1 MSRRILVTSAL
12 PNANGPIHLGHVL
25 EQIQT
30 DIWVRFQ
37 RMRGNQATYVCA
49 DDTHGTATM
58 IKAEQEGI
66 SAETLVENM
75 RQLHLA
81 DSEGFLIA
89 HDNYYS
95 THSPENQHYSEL
107 IYNRLQEAGLI
118 FTEKV
123 EQLYDPEKGLFLA
136 DRFVVGTCPRCKTPD
151 QYGDNCEACGATY
164 NANELIEPK
173 SIFSGATPEMRDSE
187 HYFFDLSRYT
197 EFLKTWTRSNAV
209 QDEIANKLAE
219 WLDDGLRAWD
229 ISRDAPYFGFTI
241 PGTTDKY
248 FYVWMDAPI
257 GYMASFQ
264 NLCNSRN
271 DLNFDDYW
279 APDSSAEVHHFIGK
293 DIVNFHALFWPAV
306 LDGANFRTP
315 TKVHTHGFLTVDGT
329 KMSKSRGTFILAK
342 TYLGHLNPEYLRYY
356 FAAKLNGSADDLD
369 LNLEDFAAR
378 VNSDLV
384 GKVINI
390 ASRTAGFLVK
400 QFDGV
405 LAAQVHDPELMSQF
419 HSQVEPI
426 ATLFEQGDTAK
437 AMREITALA
446 DAANQYIAKHE
457 PWNMAKDPEQ
467 RDAVQLVCS
476 QGINMFR
483 CLAIFLKPTLPAT
496 AEKAEAFLNVDPLTW
511 DDALT
516 PLLGHS
522 INKFKPMLQRIESAQ
537 IQKMIEASKE
547 PEAPAKEAPEQPAGQ
562 VKKTSEKQTKGSNEI
577 TIDDFM
583 KVQLKVA
590 RIVDAQPVEGAD
602 KLLQLTLD
610 VGDHQRQVFSGIKA
624 AYQAEDLVDRL
635 TVVVANLA
643 PRKMRFGV
651 SEGMVLAAG
660 PGGSDIFLLSP
671 DSGAEPGMDVT

>member
-342 TYLGHLNPEYLRYY
+342 TYLEHLNPEYLRYY

-635 TVVVANLA
+635 TVLVANLA

>member
-37 RMRGNQATYVCA
+37 RMRGNQAVYVCA
-49 DDTHGTATM
+49 DDAHGTATM
-58 IKAEQEGI
+58 IKAEQEGVP
-66 SAETLVENM
+66 AEALVENM
-75 RQLHLA
+75 RQLHVA
-81 DSEGFLIA
+81 DSQGFLIA

-107 IYNRLQEAGLI
+107 IYDRLQEAGLI

-136 DRFVVGTCPRCKTPD
+136 DRFVVGSCPKCKTPD
-151 QYGDNCEACGATY
+151 QYGDNCENCGATY
-164 NANELIEPK
+164 NANELIDPK
-173 SIFSGATPEMRDSE
+173 SIFSGATPELRGSD
-187 HYFFDLSRYT
+187 HYFFDLGRYT
-197 EFLKTWTRSNAV
+197 DFLKGWTRSDAV
-209 QDEIANKLAE
+209 QPEIANKLAE

-241 PGTTDKY
+241 PGTTGKY

-257 GYMASFQ
+257 GYMASFK
-264 NLCNSRN
+264 NLCDRDN
-271 DLNFDDYW
+271 DLNFDDFW

-306 LDGANFRTP
+306 LDGAKFRTP
-315 TKVHTHGFLTVDGT
+315 TMVHTHGFLTVDGT

-342 TYLGHLNPEYLRYY
+342 TYLEHLSPEYLRYY
-356 FAAKLNGSADDLD
+356 YAAKLNGSADDLD
-369 LNLEDFAAR
+369 LNLEDFVAR

-405 LAAQVHDPELMSQF
+405 LADSVHDAALMAQF
-419 HSQVEPI
+419 HAQAEPI
-426 ATLFEQGDTAK
+426 AALFEAGDTAK
-437 AMREITALA
+437 AMREVTALA

-457 PWNMAKDPEQ
+457 PWNMAKNPEQ

-483 CLAIFLKPTLPAT
+483 CLAIFLKPVLPEM
-496 AEKAEAFLNVDPLTW
+496 AEKAEAFLNVQPLIW
-511 DDALT
+511 ADAEA
-516 PLLGHS
+516 PLLGHTIS
-522 INKFKPMLQRIESAQ
+522 KFKPMLQRIETAQ
-537 IQKMIEASKE
+537 IEKMVEASKQ
-547 PEAPAKEAPEQPAGQ
+547 PESAPAPASGKPSASRDAPG
-562 VKKTSEKQTKGSNEI
+562 EI
-577 TIDDFM
+577 SIDDFM

-590 RIVDAQPVEGAD
+590 RIIEATPVEGAD

-624 AYQAEDLVDRL
+624 AYHAEDLVGRL

-643 PRKMRFGV
+643 ARKMRFGV

-671 DSGAEPGMDVT
+671 DSGAEPGMNVK

>member
-37 RMRGNQATYVCA
+37 RMRGNQAVYVCA
-49 DDTHGTATM
+49 DDAHGTATM
-58 IKAEQEGI
+58 IKAEQEGVP
-66 SAETLVENM
+66 AEALVENM
-75 RQLHLA
+75 RQLHVA
-81 DSEGFLIA
+81 DSQGFLIA

-107 IYNRLQEAGLI
+107 IYDRLQEAGLI

-136 DRFVVGTCPRCKTPD
+136 DRFVVGSCPKCKTPD
-151 QYGDNCEACGATY
+151 QYGDNCENCGATY
-164 NANELIEPK
+164 NANELIDPK
-173 SIFSGATPEMRDSE
+173 SIFSGATPELRESD
-187 HYFFDLSRYT
+187 HYFFDLGRYT
-197 EFLKTWTRSNAV
+197 DFLKGWTRSDAV
-209 QDEIANKLAE
+209 QPEIANKLAE

-241 PGTTDKY
+241 PGTKGKY

-264 NLCNSRN
+264 NLCDQDNH
-271 DLNFDDYW
+271 LNFDDFW

-342 TYLGHLNPEYLRYY
+342 TYLEHLSPEYLRYY
-356 FAAKLNGSADDLD
+356 YAAKLNGSADDLD
-369 LNLEDFAAR
+369 LNLEDFVAR

-405 LAAQVHDPELMSQF
+405 LADSVHDAALMAQF
-419 HSQVEPI
+419 HAQAEPI
-426 ATLFEQGDTAK
+426 AALFEAGDTAK
-437 AMREITALA
+437 AMREVTALA

-457 PWNMAKDPEQ
+457 PWNMAKNLEQ

-483 CLAIFLKPTLPAT
+483 CLAIFLKPVLPEM
-496 AEKAEAFLNVDPLTW
+496 AEKAEAFLNVQPLIW
-511 DDALT
+511 ADAEA
-516 PLLGHS
+516 PLLGHTIS
-522 INKFKPMLQRIESAQ
+522 KFKPMLQRIETAR
-537 IQKMIEASKE
+537 IEKMVEASKQ
-547 PEAPAKEAPEQPAGQ
+547 PESAAAPAPGKPSAPHDAPG
-562 VKKTSEKQTKGSNEI
+562 EI
-577 TIDDFM
+577 SIDDFM

-590 RIVDAQPVEGAD
+590 RIIEATPVEGAD

-624 AYQAEDLVDRL
+624 AYHAEDLVGRL

-643 PRKMRFGV
+643 TRKMRFGV

-671 DSGAEPGMDVT
+671 DSGAEPGMNVK

>member
-1 MSRRILVTSAL
+1 
-12 PNANGPIHLGHVL
+12 VL

-37 RMRGNQATYVCA
+37 RMRGNQAVYVCA
-49 DDTHGTATM
+49 DDAHGTATM
-58 IKAEQEGI
+58 IKAEQEGVP
-66 SAETLVENM
+66 AEALVENM
-75 RQLHLA
+75 RQLHVA
-81 DSEGFLIA
+81 DSQGFLIA

-95 THSPENQHYSEL
+95 THSQENQHYSEL
-107 IYNRLQEAGLI
+107 IYDRLQEAGLI

-136 DRFVVGTCPRCKTPD
+136 DRFVVGSCPKCKTPD
-151 QYGDNCEACGATY
+151 QYGDNCENCGATY
-164 NANELIEPK
+164 NANELIDPK
-173 SIFSGATPEMRDSE
+173 SIFSGATPELRGSD
-187 HYFFDLSRYT
+187 HYFFDLGRYT
-197 EFLKTWTRSNAV
+197 DFLKGWTRSDAV
-209 QDEIANKLAE
+209 QPEIANKLAE

-241 PGTTDKY
+241 PGTTGKY

-264 NLCNSRN
+264 NLCDRDN
-271 DLNFDDYW
+271 DLNFDDFW

-342 TYLGHLNPEYLRYY
+342 TYLEHLSPEYLRYY
-356 FAAKLNGSADDLD
+356 YAAKLNGSADDLD
-369 LNLEDFAAR
+369 LNLEDFVAR

-390 ASRTAGFLVK
+390 ASRTAVFLVK

-405 LAAQVHDPELMSQF
+405 LADSVHDAALMAQF
-419 HSQVEPI
+419 HAQAEPI
-426 ATLFEQGDTAK
+426 AALFEAGDTAK
-437 AMREITALA
+437 AMREVTALA

-457 PWNMAKDPEQ
+457 PWNMAKNPEQ
-467 RDAVQLVCS
+467 PDAVQLVCS

-483 CLAIFLKPTLPAT
+483 CLAIFLKPVLPEM
-496 AEKAEAFLNVDPLTW
+496 AEKAEAFLNVQPLIW
-511 DDALT
+511 ADAEA
-516 PLLGHS
+516 PLLGHTIS
-522 INKFKPMLQRIESAQ
+522 KFKPMLQRIETAR
-537 IQKMIEASKE
+537 IEKMVEASKQ
-547 PEAPAKEAPEQPAGQ
+547 PESAAAPAPGKPSAPHDAPG
-562 VKKTSEKQTKGSNEI
+562 EI
-577 TIDDFM
+577 SIDDFM

-590 RIVDAQPVEGAD
+590 RIIEATPVEGAD

-624 AYQAEDLVDRL
+624 AYHAEDLVGRL

-643 PRKMRFGV
+643 ARKMRFGV

-671 DSGAEPGMDVT
+671 DSGAEPGMNVK

>member
-37 RMRGNQATYVCA
+37 RMRGNQAVYVCA
-49 DDTHGTATM
+49 DDAHGTATM
-58 IKAEQEGI
+58 IKAEQEGVP
-66 SAETLVENM
+66 AEALVENM
-75 RQLHLA
+75 RQLHVA
-81 DSEGFLIA
+81 DSQGFLIA

-107 IYNRLQEAGLI
+107 IYDRLQEAGLI

-136 DRFVVGTCPRCKTPD
+136 DRFVVGSCPKCRTPD
-151 QYGDNCEACGATY
+151 QYGDNCENCGATY
-164 NANELIEPK
+164 NANELIDPK
-173 SIFSGATPEMRDSE
+173 SIFSGATPELRGSD
-187 HYFFDLSRYT
+187 HYFFDLGRYT
-197 EFLKTWTRSNAV
+197 DFLKGWTRSDAV
-209 QDEIANKLAE
+209 QPEIANKLAE

-241 PGTTDKY
+241 PGTTGKY

-257 GYMASFQ
+257 GYMASFK
-264 NLCNSRN
+264 NLCDRDN
-271 DLNFDDYW
+271 DLNFDDFW

-315 TKVHTHGFLTVDGT
+315 SKVHTHGFLTVDGT

-342 TYLGHLNPEYLRYY
+342 TYLEHLSPEYLRYY
-356 FAAKLNGSADDLD
+356 YAAKLNGSADDLD
-369 LNLEDFAAR
+369 LNLEDFVAR

-405 LAAQVHDPELMSQF
+405 LADSVHDAALMAQF
-419 HSQVEPI
+419 HAEAEPI
-426 ATLFEQGDTAK
+426 AALFEAGDTAK
-437 AMREITALA
+437 AMREVTALA

-457 PWNMAKDPEQ
+457 PWNMAKNPEQ

-483 CLAIFLKPTLPAT
+483 CLAIFLKPVLPEM
-496 AEKAEAFLNVDPLTW
+496 AEKAEAFLNVQPLIW
-511 DDALT
+511 ADAEA
-516 PLLGHS
+516 PLLGHTIS
-522 INKFKPMLQRIESAQ
+522 KFKPMLQRIETAQ
-537 IQKMIEASKE
+537 IEKMVEASKQ
-547 PEAPAKEAPEQPAGQ
+547 PESAPASASASGKPSAPRDAPG
-562 VKKTSEKQTKGSNEI
+562 EI
-577 TIDDFM
+577 SIDDFM

-590 RIVDAQPVEGAD
+590 RIIEATPVEGAD

-624 AYQAEDLVDRL
+624 AYHAEDLVGRL

-643 PRKMRFGV
+643 ARKMRFGV

-671 DSGAEPGMDVT
+671 DSGAEPGMNVK

>member
-37 RMRGNQATYVCA
+37 RMRGNQAVYVCA
-49 DDTHGTATM
+49 DDAHGTATM
-58 IKAEQEGI
+58 IKAEQEGVP
-66 SAETLVENM
+66 AEALVENM
-75 RQLHLA
+75 RQLHVA
-81 DSEGFLIA
+81 DSQGFLIA

-107 IYNRLQEAGLI
+107 IYDRLQEAGLI

-136 DRFVVGTCPRCKTPD
+136 DRFVVGSCPKCKTPD
-151 QYGDNCEACGATY
+151 QYGDNCENCGATY
-164 NANELIEPK
+164 NATELIDPK
-173 SIFSGATPEMRDSE
+173 SIFSGATPELRGSD
-187 HYFFDLSRYT
+187 HYFFDLGRYT
-197 EFLKTWTRSNAV
+197 DFLIGWTRSDAV
-209 QDEIANKLAE
+209 QPEIANKLAE

-241 PGTTDKY
+241 PGTTGKY

-264 NLCNSRN
+264 NLCDQDN
-271 DLNFDDYW
+271 DLNFDDFW

-342 TYLGHLNPEYLRYY
+342 TYLEHLSPEYLRYY
-356 FAAKLNGSADDLD
+356 YAAKLNGSADDLD
-369 LNLEDFAAR
+369 LNLEDFVAR

-405 LAAQVHDPELMSQF
+405 LADSVHDAALMAQF
-419 HSQVEPI
+419 HAQAEPI
-426 ATLFEQGDTAK
+426 AALFEAGDTAK
-437 AMREITALA
+437 AMREVTALA

-457 PWNMAKDPEQ
+457 PWNMAKNPEQ

-483 CLAIFLKPTLPAT
+483 CLAIFLKPVLPEM
-496 AEKAEAFLNVDPLTW
+496 AEKAEAFLNVQPLIW
-511 DDALT
+511 ADAEA
-516 PLLGHS
+516 PLLGHTIS
-522 INKFKPMLQRIESAQ
+522 KFKPMLQRIETAQ
-537 IQKMIEASKE
+537 IEKMVEASKQ
-547 PEAPAKEAPEQPAGQ
+547 PESAPAPGKPSAPRDAPG
-562 VKKTSEKQTKGSNEI
+562 EI
-577 TIDDFM
+577 SIDDFM

-590 RIVDAQPVEGAD
+590 RIIEATPVEGAD

-624 AYQAEDLVDRL
+624 AYHAEDLVGRL

-643 PRKMRFGV
+643 TRKMRFGV

-671 DSGAEPGMDVT
+671 DSGAEPGMNVK

>member
-37 RMRGNQATYVCA
+37 RMRGNQAVYVCA

-66 SAETLVENM
+66 SAEALVEQM

-118 FTEKV
+118 FTEQV

-136 DRFVVGTCPRCKTPD
+136 DRFVVGTCPRCSTPD

-187 HYFFDLSRYT
+187 HYFFDLARYT
-197 EFLKTWTRSNAV
+197 EFLKTWTRSDAV
-209 QDEIANKLAE
+209 QSEIANKLAE

-264 NLCNSRN
+264 NLCDSRT
-271 DLNFDDYW
+271 DFSFDEYW

-315 TKVHTHGFLTVDGT
+315 TRVHTHGFLTVDGT

-342 TYLGHLNPEYLRYY
+342 TYLEFLNPEYLRYY

-405 LAAQVHDPELMSQF
+405 LADEVHDPALMGQF
-419 HSQVEPI
+419 HAQVEPI
-426 ATLFEQGDTAK
+426 AALFELGDTAK

-457 PWNMAKDPEQ
+457 PWNMAKDPAQ

-483 CLAIFLKPTLPAT
+483 CLAVFLKPVLPAT
-496 AEKAEAFLNVDPLTW
+496 AAKAEAFLNIDPLTW

-516 PLLGHS
+516 PLLGHK
-522 INKFKPMLQRIESAQ
+522 INKFKPMLQRIEGAQ
-537 IQKMIEASKE
+537 IQKMVEASK
-547 PEAPAKEAPEQPAGQ
+547 APQGETKATPAQP
-562 VKKTSEKQTKGSNEI
+562 KGSSKDDTAEPDQI
-577 TIDDFM
+577 TIDDFT

-590 RIVDAQPVEGAD
+590 RIVDAQPVDGAD

-610 VGDHQRQVFSGIKA
+610 VGDHQREVFSGIKA

-671 DSGAEPGMDVT
+671 DSGAEPGMDVK

>member
-37 RMRGNQATYVCA
+37 RMRGNQAIYVCA

-58 IKAEQEGI
+58 IKAEQEGVA
-66 SAETLVENM
+66 AETLVENM
-75 RQLHLA
+75 RQLHVA
-81 DSEGFLIA
+81 DSQGFLIA

-107 IYNRLQEAGLI
+107 IYNRLQKAGLI
-118 FTEKV
+118 FTEEV

-136 DRFVVGTCPRCKTPD
+136 DRFVVGSCPKCKTPD
-151 QYGDNCEACGATY
+151 QYGDNCENCGATY
-164 NANELIEPK
+164 NANELIDPK
-173 SIFSGATPEMRDSE
+173 SIFSGATPELRGSD
-187 HYFFDLSRYT
+187 HYFFDLGRYT
-197 EFLKTWTRSNAV
+197 DFLKEWTRSGAV
-209 QDEIANKLAE
+209 QPEIANKLAE

-264 NLCNSRN
+264 NLCDQGK
-271 DLNFDDYW
+271 DLNFDDFW
-279 APDSSAEVHHFIGK
+279 AADSSAEVHHFIGK

-342 TYLGHLNPEYLRYY
+342 TYLDHLSPEYLRYY
-356 FAAKLNGSADDLD
+356 YAAKLIGSADDLD
-369 LNLEDFAAR
+369 LNLEDFVAR
-378 VNSDLV
+378 VNADLV

-405 LAAQVHDPELMSQF
+405 LADTVHDEALMAQF
-419 HSQVEPI
+419 HAQVEPI
-426 ATLFEQGDTAK
+426 AALFEAGDTAK
-437 AMREITALA
+437 AMREVTALA

-483 CLAIFLKPTLPAT
+483 CLAIFLKPVLPEM
-496 AEKAEAFLNVDPLTW
+496 AEKAEAFLNVEPLAW
-511 DDALT
+511 ADAKA
-516 PLLGHS
+516 PLLGHTIS
-522 INKFKPMLQRIESAQ
+522 KFKPMLQRIETAQ
-537 IQKMIEASKE
+537 IDKMVEASKQRE
-547 PEAPAKEAPEQPAGQ
+547 SAPAPTSAQTTGKPAAPDEASD
-562 VKKTSEKQTKGSNEI
+562 VIS
-577 TIDDFM
+577 IDDFM

-590 RIVDAQPVEGAD
+590 RIVEAAPVEGAD

-624 AYQAEDLVDRL
+624 AYQAEDLVGRL

-651 SEGMVLAAG
+651 SQGMVLAAG

-671 DSGAEPGMDVT
+671 DSGAEPGMDVK

>member
-37 RMRGNQATYVCA
+37 RMRGNQAVYVCA
-49 DDTHGTATM
+49 DDAHGTATM
-58 IKAEQEGI
+58 IKAEQEGVP
-66 SAETLVENM
+66 AEALVENM
-75 RQLHLA
+75 RQLHVA
-81 DSEGFLIA
+81 DSQGFLIA

-107 IYNRLQEAGLI
+107 IYDRLQEAGLI

-136 DRFVVGTCPRCKTPD
+136 DRFVVGSCPKCKTPD
-151 QYGDNCEACGATY
+151 QYGDNCENCGATY
-164 NANELIEPK
+164 NANELIDPK
-173 SIFSGATPEMRDSE
+173 SIFSGATPELRGSD
-187 HYFFDLSRYT
+187 HYFFDLGRYT
-197 EFLKTWTRSNAV
+197 DFLKGWTRSDAV
-209 QDEIANKLAE
+209 QPEIANKLAE

-241 PGTTDKY
+241 PGTKGKY

-264 NLCNSRN
+264 NLCDRDN
-271 DLNFDDYW
+271 DLNFDDFW
-279 APDSSAEVHHFIGK
+279 ARDSSAEVHHFIGK

-315 TKVHTHGFLTVDGT
+315 SKVHTHGFLTVDGT

-342 TYLGHLNPEYLRYY
+342 TYLEHLSPEYLRYY
-356 FAAKLNGSADDLD
+356 YAAKLNGSADDLD
-369 LNLEDFAAR
+369 LNLEDFVAR

-405 LAAQVHDPELMSQF
+405 LADIVHDAALMAQF
-419 HSQVEPI
+419 HAQAEPI
-426 ATLFEQGDTAK
+426 AALFEAGDTAK
-437 AMREITALA
+437 AMREVTALA

-457 PWNMAKDPEQ
+457 PWNMAKNLEQ

-483 CLAIFLKPTLPAT
+483 CLAIFLKPVLPEM
-496 AEKAEAFLNVDPLTW
+496 AEKAEAFLNVQPLIW
-511 DDALT
+511 ADAEA
-516 PLLGHS
+516 PLLGHTIS
-522 INKFKPMLQRIESAQ
+522 KFKPMLQRIETAR
-537 IQKMIEASKE
+537 IEKMVEASKQ
-547 PEAPAKEAPEQPAGQ
+547 PESAAAPAPGKPSAPHDAPG
-562 VKKTSEKQTKGSNEI
+562 EI
-577 TIDDFM
+577 SIDDFM

-590 RIVDAQPVEGAD
+590 RIIEATPVEGAD

-624 AYQAEDLVDRL
+624 AYHAEDLVGRL

-643 PRKMRFGV
+643 TRKMRFGV

-671 DSGAEPGMDVT
+671 DSGAEPGMNVK

>member
-37 RMRGNQATYVCA
+37 RMRGNQAVYVCA
-49 DDTHGTATM
+49 DDAHGTATM
-58 IKAEQEGI
+58 IKAEQEGVP
-66 SAETLVENM
+66 AEALVENM
-75 RQLHLA
+75 RQLHVA
-81 DSEGFLIA
+81 DSQGFLIA

-107 IYNRLQEAGLI
+107 IYDRLQEAGLI

-136 DRFVVGTCPRCKTPD
+136 DRFVVGSCPKCRAPD
-151 QYGDNCEACGATY
+151 QYGDNCENCGATY
-164 NANELIEPK
+164 NANELIDPK
-173 SIFSGATPEMRDSE
+173 SIFSGATPELRGSD
-187 HYFFDLSRYT
+187 HYFFDLGRYT
-197 EFLKTWTRSNAV
+197 DFLKGWTRSDAV
-209 QDEIANKLAE
+209 QPEIANKLAE

-229 ISRDAPYFGFTI
+229 ISRDAPYFGFNI
-241 PGTTDKY
+241 PGTTGKY

-264 NLCNSRN
+264 NLCDQDN
-271 DLNFDDYW
+271 DLHFDDFW
-279 APDSSAEVHHFIGK
+279 APESSAEVHHFIGK

-306 LDGANFRTP
+306 LDGANFRKP

-342 TYLGHLNPEYLRYY
+342 TYLEHLSPEYLRYY
-356 FAAKLNGSADDLD
+356 YAAKLNGSADDLD
-369 LNLEDFAAR
+369 LNLEDFVAR

-390 ASRTAGFLVK
+390 ASRTTGFLTK

-405 LAAQVHDPELMSQF
+405 LADSVHDAALMAQF
-419 HSQVEPI
+419 HAQTEPI
-426 ATLFEQGDTAK
+426 AKLFEAGDTAK
-437 AMREITALA
+437 AMREVTALA

-457 PWNMAKDPEQ
+457 PWNMAKNPEQ
-467 RDAVQLVCS
+467 RDSVQLVCS

-483 CLAIFLKPTLPAT
+483 CLAIFLKPVLPEM
-496 AEKAEAFLNVDPLTW
+496 AEKAEAFLNVQPLIW
-511 DDALT
+511 ADAEA
-516 PLLGHS
+516 PLLNHTIS
-522 INKFKPMLQRIESAQ
+522 RFKPMLQRIETAQ
-537 IQKMIEASKE
+537 IEKMVEASKQ
-547 PEAPAKEAPEQPAGQ
+547 PESAPAPAPGKPSAPHDAPG
-562 VKKTSEKQTKGSNEI
+562 EI
-577 TIDDFM
+577 SIDDFM

-590 RIVDAQPVEGAD
+590 RIIEATSVEGAD

-624 AYQAEDLVDRL
+624 AYHAEDLVGRL

-643 PRKMRFGV
+643 TRKMRFGV

-671 DSGAEPGMDVT
+671 DSGAEPGMNVK

>member
-37 RMRGNQATYVCA
+37 RMRGNQAIYVCA

-58 IKAEQEGI
+58 IKAEQEGV

-75 RQLHLA
+75 RQLHMA
-81 DSEGFLIA
+81 DSQGFLIA

-95 THSPENQHYSEL
+95 TNSPENQHYSEL
-107 IYNRLQEAGLI
+107 IYKRLQEAGLI
-118 FTEKV
+118 FTEEV

-136 DRFVVGTCPRCKTPD
+136 DRFVVGGCPKCKTPD
-151 QYGDNCEACGATY
+151 QYGDNCENCGATY
-164 NANELIEPK
+164 NANELIDPK
-173 SIFSGATPEMRDSE
+173 SIFSGATPELRGSD
-187 HYFFDLSRYT
+187 HYFFDLGRYT
-197 EFLKTWTRSNAV
+197 DFLKAWTRSGAV
-209 QDEIANKLAE
+209 QPEIANKLAE

-264 NLCNSRN
+264 NLCDQDS
-271 DLNFDDYW
+271 DLNFDDFW
-279 APDSSAEVHHFIGK
+279 ATDSGAEVHHFIGK

-306 LDGANFRTP
+306 LDGSNFRTP

-342 TYLGHLNPEYLRYY
+342 TYLDHLSPEYLRYY
-356 FAAKLNGSADDLD
+356 YAAKLSGSADDLD
-369 LNLEDFAAR
+369 LNLKDFVAR

-390 ASRTAGFLVK
+390 ASRTAGFLVN
-400 QFDGV
+400 QFNGV
-405 LAAQVHDPELMSQF
+405 LADRVHDEALMAQF
-419 HSQVEPI
+419 HAHVEPI
-426 ATLFEQGDTAK
+426 AALFESGDTAK
-437 AMREITALA
+437 AMRELTALA

-457 PWNMAKDPEQ
+457 PWNMAKDPDH

-483 CLAIFLKPTLPAT
+483 CLAIFLKPVLPAM
-496 AEKAEAFLNVDPLTW
+496 AKKAEAFLSVAPLTW
-511 DDALT
+511 ADAEA
-516 PLLGHS
+516 PLLGHT
-522 INKFKPMLQRIESAQ
+522 IREFTPMLQRIETAQ
-537 IQKMIEASKE
+537 IEKMVDASKQPEPASAPTKAKPAATDEASN
-547 PEAPAKEAPEQPAGQ
+547 
-562 VKKTSEKQTKGSNEI
+562 VIS
-577 TIDDFM
+577 IDYFM
-583 KVQLKVA
+583 KVQLRVA
-590 RIVDAQPVEGAD
+590 RIVEAAPVEGAD

-624 AYQAEDLVDRL
+624 AYQAEDLVGRL

-671 DSGAEPGMDVT
+671 DSGAEPGMHVK

>member
-37 RMRGNQATYVCA
+37 RMRGNQAVYVCA
-49 DDTHGTATM
+49 DDAHGTATM
-58 IKAEQEGI
+58 IKAEQEGVP
-66 SAETLVENM
+66 AEALVENM
-75 RQLHLA
+75 RQLHVA
-81 DSEGFLIA
+81 DSQGFLIA

-107 IYNRLQEAGLI
+107 IYDRLQEAGLI

-136 DRFVVGTCPRCKTPD
+136 DRFVVGSCPKCKTPD
-151 QYGDNCEACGATY
+151 QYGDNCESCGATY
-164 NANELIEPK
+164 NANELIDPK
-173 SIFSGATPEMRDSE
+173 SIFSGATPELRGSD
-187 HYFFDLSRYT
+187 HYFFDLGRYT
-197 EFLKTWTRSNAV
+197 DFLKGWTRSDAV
-209 QDEIANKLAE
+209 QPEIANKLAE

-241 PGTTDKY
+241 PGTTGKY

-257 GYMASFQ
+257 GYMASFK
-264 NLCNSRN
+264 NLCDRDN
-271 DLNFDDYW
+271 DLNFDDFW

-315 TKVHTHGFLTVDGT
+315 SKVHTHGFLTVDGT

-342 TYLGHLNPEYLRYY
+342 TYLEHLSPEYLRYY
-356 FAAKLNGSADDLD
+356 YAAKLNGSADDLD
-369 LNLEDFAAR
+369 LNLEDFVAR

-405 LAAQVHDPELMSQF
+405 LADSVHDAALMAQF
-419 HSQVEPI
+419 HAQAEPI
-426 ATLFEQGDTAK
+426 AALFEAGDTAK
-437 AMREITALA
+437 AMREVTALA

-457 PWNMAKDPEQ
+457 PWNMAKNPEQ

-483 CLAIFLKPTLPAT
+483 CLAIFLKPVLPEM
-496 AEKAEAFLNVDPLTW
+496 AEKAEAFLNVQPLIW
-511 DDALT
+511 ADAEA
-516 PLLGHS
+516 PLLGHTIS
-522 INKFKPMLQRIESAQ
+522 KFKPMLQRIETAQ
-537 IQKMIEASKE
+537 IEKMVEASKQ
-547 PEAPAKEAPEQPAGQ
+547 PESAPASASASGKPSAPRDAPG
-562 VKKTSEKQTKGSNEI
+562 EI
-577 TIDDFM
+577 SIDDFM

-590 RIVDAQPVEGAD
+590 RIIEATPVEGAD

-624 AYQAEDLVDRL
+624 AYHAEDLVGRL

-643 PRKMRFGV
+643 TRKMRFGV

-671 DSGAEPGMDVT
+671 DSGAEPGMNVK

>member
-37 RMRGNQATYVCA
+37 RMRGNQAVYVCA
-49 DDTHGTATM
+49 DDAHGTATM
-58 IKAEQEGI
+58 IKAEQEGVP
-66 SAETLVENM
+66 AEALVENM
-75 RQLHLA
+75 RQLHVA
-81 DSEGFLIA
+81 DSQGFLIA

-107 IYNRLQEAGLI
+107 IYDRLQEAGLI

-136 DRFVVGTCPRCKTPD
+136 DRFVVGSCPKCKTPD
-151 QYGDNCEACGATY
+151 QYGDNCENCGATY
-164 NANELIEPK
+164 NANELIDPK
-173 SIFSGATPEMRDSE
+173 SIFSGATPELRGSD
-187 HYFFDLSRYT
+187 HYFFDLGHYT
-197 EFLKTWTRSNAV
+197 DFLKGWTRSDAV
-209 QDEIANKLAE
+209 QPEIANKLAE

-241 PGTTDKY
+241 PGTTGKY

-264 NLCNSRN
+264 NLCDQDN
-271 DLNFDDYW
+271 DLNFDDFW

-315 TKVHTHGFLTVDGT
+315 TKIHTHGFLTVDGT

-342 TYLGHLNPEYLRYY
+342 TYLEHLSPEYLRYY
-356 FAAKLNGSADDLD
+356 YAAKLNGSADDLD
-369 LNLEDFAAR
+369 LNLEDFVAR

-405 LAAQVHDPELMSQF
+405 LADSVHDAALMAQF
-419 HSQVEPI
+419 HAQAEPI
-426 ATLFEQGDTAK
+426 AALFEAGDTAK
-437 AMREITALA
+437 AMREVTALA

-457 PWNMAKDPEQ
+457 PWNMAKNPEQ

-483 CLAIFLKPTLPAT
+483 CLAIFLKPVLPEM
-496 AEKAEAFLNVDPLTW
+496 AEKAEAFLNVQPLIW
-511 DDALT
+511 ADVEA
-516 PLLGHS
+516 PLLGHTIS
-522 INKFKPMLQRIESAQ
+522 KFKPMLQRIETAQ
-537 IQKMIEASKE
+537 IEKMVEASKQ
-547 PEAPAKEAPEQPAGQ
+547 PESAPAPASGKPSAPRDAPG
-562 VKKTSEKQTKGSNEI
+562 EI
-577 TIDDFM
+577 SIDDFM

-590 RIVDAQPVEGAD
+590 RIIEATPVEGAD

-624 AYQAEDLVDRL
+624 AYHAEDLVGRL

-643 PRKMRFGV
+643 TRKMRFGV

-671 DSGAEPGMDVT
+671 DSGAEPGMNVK

>member
-37 RMRGNQATYVCA
+37 RMRGNQAIYVCA

-58 IKAEQEGI
+58 IKAEQEGV

-75 RQLHLA
+75 RQLHMA
-81 DSEGFLIA
+81 DSQGFLIA

-118 FTEKV
+118 FIEEV

-136 DRFVVGTCPRCKTPD
+136 DRFVVGGCPKCKTPD
-151 QYGDNCEACGATY
+151 QYGDNCENCGATY
-164 NANELIEPK
+164 NANELIDPK
-173 SIFSGATPEMRDSE
+173 SIFSGATPELRGSD
-187 HYFFDLSRYT
+187 HYFFDLGRYT
-197 EFLKTWTRSNAV
+197 DFLKAWTRSDAV
-209 QDEIANKLAE
+209 QPEIANKLAE

-264 NLCNSRN
+264 NLCDQDS
-271 DLNFDDYW
+271 DLNFDDFW
-279 APDSSAEVHHFIGK
+279 ATDSSAEVHHFIGK

-306 LDGANFRTP
+306 LDGSNFRTP
-315 TKVHTHGFLTVDGT
+315 TKLHTHGFLTVDGT

-342 TYLGHLNPEYLRYY
+342 TYLDHLSPEYLRYY
-356 FAAKLNGSADDLD
+356 YAAKLNGSADDLD
-369 LNLEDFAAR
+369 LNLEDFVAR

-390 ASRTAGFLVK
+390 ASRTAGFLVN
-400 QFDGV
+400 QFNGV
-405 LAAQVHDPELMSQF
+405 LADNVHDEALMAQF
-419 HSQVEPI
+419 HAQVEPI
-426 ATLFEQGDTAK
+426 AALFESGDTAK
-437 AMREITALA
+437 AMREVTALA

-457 PWNMAKDPEQ
+457 PWNMAKDPEH

-483 CLAIFLKPTLPAT
+483 CLAIFLKPVLPEM
-496 AEKAEAFLNVDPLTW
+496 AEKAEAFLSVAPLTW
-511 DDALT
+511 ADAEA
-516 PLLGHS
+516 PLLGHT
-522 INKFKPMLQRIESAQ
+522 IRKFKPMLQRIETAQ
-537 IQKMIEASKE
+537 IEKMVDASKQ
-547 PEAPAKEAPEQPAGQ
+547 PESASAPTKAKPAATDEAAG
-562 VKKTSEKQTKGSNEI
+562 VIS
-577 TIDDFM
+577 IDDFM

-590 RIVDAQPVEGAD
+590 RIVEAAPVEGAD

-610 VGDHQRQVFSGIKA
+610 VGDHRRQVFSGIKA
-624 AYQAEDLVDRL
+624 AYQAEDLVGRL

-671 DSGAEPGMDVT
+671 DSGAEPGMHVK

>member
-37 RMRGNQATYVCA
+37 RMRGNQAVYVCA
-49 DDTHGTATM
+49 DDAHGTATM
-58 IKAEQEGI
+58 IKAEQEGVP
-66 SAETLVENM
+66 AEALVENM
-75 RQLHLA
+75 RQLHVA
-81 DSEGFLIA
+81 DSQGFLIA

-107 IYNRLQEAGLI
+107 IYDRLQEAGLI

-136 DRFVVGTCPRCKTPD
+136 DRFVVGSCPKCKTPD
-151 QYGDNCEACGATY
+151 QYGDNCENCGATY
-164 NANELIEPK
+164 NANELIDPK
-173 SIFSGATPEMRDSE
+173 SIFSGATPELRGSD
-187 HYFFDLSRYT
+187 HYFFDLGRYT
-197 EFLKTWTRSNAV
+197 DFLKGWTRSDAV
-209 QDEIANKLAE
+209 QPEIANKLAE

-241 PGTTDKY
+241 PGTKGKY

-264 NLCNSRN
+264 NLCDRDN
-271 DLNFDDYW
+271 DLNFDDFW

-342 TYLGHLNPEYLRYY
+342 TYLEHLSPEYLRYY
-356 FAAKLNGSADDLD
+356 YAAKLNGSADDLD
-369 LNLEDFAAR
+369 LNLEDFVAR

-405 LAAQVHDPELMSQF
+405 LADSVHDAALMAQF
-419 HSQVEPI
+419 HAQAEPI
-426 ATLFEQGDTAK
+426 AALFEAGDTAK
-437 AMREITALA
+437 AMREVTALA

-457 PWNMAKDPEQ
+457 PWNMAKNLEQ

-483 CLAIFLKPTLPAT
+483 CLAIFLKPVLPEM
-496 AEKAEAFLNVDPLTW
+496 AEKAEAFLNVQPLIW
-511 DDALT
+511 ADAEA
-516 PLLGHS
+516 PLLGHTIS
-522 INKFKPMLQRIESAQ
+522 KFKPMLQRIETAR
-537 IQKMIEASKE
+537 IEKMVEASKQ
-547 PEAPAKEAPEQPAGQ
+547 PESAAAPAPGKPSAPHDAPG
-562 VKKTSEKQTKGSNEI
+562 EI
-577 TIDDFM
+577 SIDDFM

-590 RIVDAQPVEGAD
+590 RIIEATPVEGAD

-624 AYQAEDLVDRL
+624 AYHAEDLVGRL

-643 PRKMRFGV
+643 TRKMRFGV

-671 DSGAEPGMDVT
+671 DSGAEPGMNVK

>member
-37 RMRGNQATYVCA
+37 RMRGNQAIYVCA

-58 IKAEQEGI
+58 IKAEQEGVA
-66 SAETLVENM
+66 AETLVENM
-75 RQLHLA
+75 RQLHVA
-81 DSEGFLIA
+81 DSQGFLIA

-107 IYNRLQEAGLI
+107 IYNRLQKAGLI
-118 FTEKV
+118 FTEEV

-136 DRFVVGTCPRCKTPD
+136 DRFVVGNCPKCKTPD
-151 QYGDNCEACGATY
+151 QYGDNCENCGATY
-164 NANELIEPK
+164 NANELIDPK
-173 SIFSGATPEMRDSE
+173 SIFSGATPELRGSD
-187 HYFFDLSRYT
+187 HYFFDLGRYT
-197 EFLKTWTRSNAV
+197 DFLKEWTRSGAV
-209 QDEIANKLAE
+209 QPEIANKLAE

-264 NLCNSRN
+264 NLCDQGN
-271 DLNFDDYW
+271 DLNFDDFW
-279 APDSSAEVHHFIGK
+279 AADSSAEVHHFIGK

-342 TYLGHLNPEYLRYY
+342 TYLDHLSPEYLRYY
-356 FAAKLNGSADDLD
+356 YAAKLNGSADDLD
-369 LNLEDFAAR
+369 LNLEDFVAR
-378 VNSDLV
+378 VNADLV

-405 LAAQVHDPELMSQF
+405 LADTVHDEALMAQF
-419 HSQVEPI
+419 HAQVEPI
-426 ATLFEQGDTAK
+426 AALFEAGDTAK
-437 AMREITALA
+437 AMREVTALA

-483 CLAIFLKPTLPAT
+483 CLAIFLKPVLPEM
-496 AEKAEAFLNVDPLTW
+496 AEKAEAFLNVEPLAW
-511 DDALT
+511 ADAEA
-516 PLLGHS
+516 PLLGHTIS
-522 INKFKPMLQRIESAQ
+522 KFKPMLQRIETAQ
-537 IQKMIEASKE
+537 IDKMVEASKQ
-547 PEAPAKEAPEQPAGQ
+547 PESAPAPTSAQTTGKPAAPDEASD
-562 VKKTSEKQTKGSNEI
+562 VIS
-577 TIDDFM
+577 IDDFM

-590 RIVDAQPVEGAD
+590 RIVEAAPVEGAD

-624 AYQAEDLVDRL
+624 AYQAEDLVGRL

-651 SEGMVLAAG
+651 SQGMVLAAG

-671 DSGAEPGMDVT
+671 DSGAEPGMDVK

>member
-37 RMRGNQATYVCA
+37 RMRGNQAIYVCA

-58 IKAEQEGI
+58 IKAEQEGV

-75 RQLHLA
+75 RQLHMA
-81 DSEGFLIA
+81 DSQGFLIA
-89 HDNYYS
+89 HNNYCS

-118 FTEKV
+118 FIEEV

-136 DRFVVGTCPRCKTPD
+136 DRFVVGGCPKCKTPD
-151 QYGDNCEACGATY
+151 QYGDNCENCGATY
-164 NANELIEPK
+164 NANELIDPK
-173 SIFSGATPEMRDSE
+173 SIFSGATPELRGSD
-187 HYFFDLSRYT
+187 HYFFDLGRYT
-197 EFLKTWTRSNAV
+197 DFLKAWTRSDAV
-209 QDEIANKLAE
+209 QPEIANKLAE

-264 NLCNSRN
+264 NLCDQDS
-271 DLNFDDYW
+271 DLNFDDFW
-279 APDSSAEVHHFIGK
+279 ATDSSAEVHHFIGK

-306 LDGANFRTP
+306 LDGSNFRTP
-315 TKVHTHGFLTVDGT
+315 TKLHTHGFLTVDGT

-342 TYLGHLNPEYLRYY
+342 TYLDHLSPEYLRYY
-356 FAAKLNGSADDLD
+356 YAAKLNSSADDLD
-369 LNLEDFAAR
+369 LNLEDFVAR

-390 ASRTAGFLVK
+390 ASRTAGFLVN
-400 QFDGV
+400 QFNGV
-405 LAAQVHDPELMSQF
+405 LADNVHDEALMAQF
-419 HSQVEPI
+419 HAQVEPI
-426 ATLFEQGDTAK
+426 AALFESGDTAK
-437 AMREITALA
+437 AMREVTALA

-457 PWNMAKDPEQ
+457 PWNMAKDPER

-483 CLAIFLKPTLPAT
+483 CLAIFLKPVLPEM
-496 AEKAEAFLNVDPLTW
+496 AEKAEAFLSVAPLTW
-511 DDALT
+511 ADAEA
-516 PLLGHS
+516 PLLGHT
-522 INKFKPMLQRIESAQ
+522 IRKFKPMLQRIETAQ
-537 IQKMIEASKE
+537 IEKMVDASKQ
-547 PEAPAKEAPEQPAGQ
+547 PESASAPTKARPAATDEAAG
-562 VKKTSEKQTKGSNEI
+562 VIS
-577 TIDDFM
+577 IDDFM

-590 RIVDAQPVEGAD
+590 RIVEAAPVEGAD

-610 VGDHQRQVFSGIKA
+610 VGDHRRQVFSGIKA
-624 AYQAEDLVDRL
+624 AYQAEDLVGRL

-671 DSGAEPGMDVT
+671 DSGAEPGMQVK

>member
-37 RMRGNQATYVCA
+37 RMRGNQAVYVCA
-49 DDTHGTATM
+49 DDAHGTATM
-58 IKAEQEGI
+58 IKAEQEGVP
-66 SAETLVENM
+66 AETLVENM
-75 RQLHLA
+75 RQLHVA
-81 DSEGFLIA
+81 DSQGFLIA

-107 IYNRLQEAGLI
+107 IYDRLQKAGLI

-136 DRFVVGTCPRCKTPD
+136 DRFVVGSCPKCKTPD
-151 QYGDNCEACGATY
+151 QYGDNCENCGATY
-164 NANELIEPK
+164 NANELIDPK
-173 SIFSGATPEMRDSE
+173 SIFSGATPELRGSD
-187 HYFFDLSRYT
+187 HYFFDLGRYT
-197 EFLKTWTRSNAV
+197 EFLKGWTRSDAV
-209 QDEIANKLAE
+209 QPEIANKLAE
-219 WLDDGLRAWD
+219 WLEDGLRAWD

-241 PGTTDKY
+241 PGTTGKY

-264 NLCNSRN
+264 NLCDQDS
-271 DLNFDDYW
+271 DLNFDDFW

-306 LDGANFRTP
+306 LDAASFRTP
-315 TKVHTHGFLTVDGT
+315 SKVHTHGFLTVDGT

-342 TYLGHLNPEYLRYY
+342 TYLEHLSPEYLRYY
-356 FAAKLNGSADDLD
+356 YAAKLNGSADDLD
-369 LNLEDFAAR
+369 LNLEDFVAR

-390 ASRTAGFLVK
+390 ASRTAGFLAK

-405 LAAQVHDPELMSQF
+405 LADSVQDAALMAQF
-419 HSQVEPI
+419 HAQAEPI
-426 ATLFEQGDTAK
+426 AALFEAGDTAK
-437 AMREITALA
+437 AMREVTALA
-446 DAANQYIAKHE
+446 DAANQYIARHE
-457 PWNMAKDPEQ
+457 PWNMAKNPDQ

-483 CLAIFLKPTLPAT
+483 CLAIFLKPVLPEM
-496 AEKAEAFLNVDPLTW
+496 AEKAEAFLNVQPLIW
-511 DDALT
+511 ADAEA
-516 PLLGHS
+516 PLLGHTIS
-522 INKFKPMLQRIESAQ
+522 KFKPMLQRIETAQ
-537 IQKMIEASKE
+537 IEKMVEASKQ
-547 PEAPAKEAPEQPAGQ
+547 PESAPAPAPASASGKPLAPSDAPG
-562 VKKTSEKQTKGSNEI
+562 EI
-577 TIDDFM
+577 SIDDFM

-590 RIVDAQPVEGAD
+590 RIIEATPVEGAD

-624 AYQAEDLVDRL
+624 AYHAEDLVGRL

-643 PRKMRFGV
+643 TRKMRFGV

-671 DSGAEPGMDVT
+671 DSGAEPGMNVK

>member
-37 RMRGNQATYVCA
+37 RMRGNQAIYVCA

-58 IKAEQEGI
+58 IKAEQEGVA
-66 SAETLVENM
+66 AETLVENM
-75 RQLHLA
+75 RQLHVA
-81 DSEGFLIA
+81 DSQGFLIA

-107 IYNRLQEAGLI
+107 IYNRLQKAGLI
-118 FTEKV
+118 FTEEV

-136 DRFVVGTCPRCKTPD
+136 DRFVVGSCPKCKTPD
-151 QYGDNCEACGATY
+151 QYGDNCENCGATY
-164 NANELIEPK
+164 NANELIDPK
-173 SIFSGATPEMRDSE
+173 SIFSGATPELRGSD
-187 HYFFDLSRYT
+187 HYFFDLGRYT
-197 EFLKTWTRSNAV
+197 DFLKEWTRSGAV
-209 QDEIANKLAE
+209 QPEIANKLAE

-264 NLCNSRN
+264 NLCDQGK
-271 DLNFDDYW
+271 DLNFDDFW
-279 APDSSAEVHHFIGK
+279 AADSSAEVHHFIGK

-342 TYLGHLNPEYLRYY
+342 TYLDHLSPEYLRYY
-356 FAAKLNGSADDLD
+356 YAAKLNGSADDLD
-369 LNLEDFAAR
+369 LNLEDFVAR
-378 VNSDLV
+378 VNADLV

-405 LAAQVHDPELMSQF
+405 LADTVHDEALMAQF
-419 HSQVEPI
+419 HAQVEPI
-426 ATLFEQGDTAK
+426 AALFEAGDTAK
-437 AMREITALA
+437 AMREVTALA

-483 CLAIFLKPTLPAT
+483 CLAIFLKPVLPEM
-496 AEKAEAFLNVDPLTW
+496 AEKAEAFLNVEPLAW
-511 DDALT
+511 ADAEA
-516 PLLGHS
+516 PLLGHTIS
-522 INKFKPMLQRIESAQ
+522 KFKPMLQRIETAQ
-537 IQKMIEASKE
+537 IDKMVEASKQRE
-547 PEAPAKEAPEQPAGQ
+547 SAPAPTSAQTTGKPAAPDEASD
-562 VKKTSEKQTKGSNEI
+562 VIS
-577 TIDDFM
+577 IDDFM

-590 RIVDAQPVEGAD
+590 RIVEAAPVEGAD

-624 AYQAEDLVDRL
+624 AYQAEDLVGRL

-651 SEGMVLAAG
+651 SQGMVLAAG

-671 DSGAEPGMDVT
+671 DSGAEPGMDVK